1 MLRSHMNG
9 NVTVQMTL
17 PLSQNG
23 YQIAHVTCRVPA
35 IEHKLAEAGGNL
47 TFTPF
52 KCNTI
57 KNNSLILRPIKSAC
71 SNLILILA
79 VND

>member
-1 MLRSHMNG
+1 MLRSHINT

-23 YQIAHVTCRVPA
+23 YQIAHVTCRVTA
-35 IEHKLAEAGGNL
+35 IEHKLAEADIKV